1 MGKNPENPRFFLFT
15 GRDTRTSTQSRRLV
29 RRKDA
34 SWSLNWPSGATLLV
48 HEQHKYFFWCLCD
61 YRGHFLLPSGTE
73 KLKKYIA
80 LTDRIGPK
88 DHRVSWDRAN
98 DREIS
103 CVLKHIRSFKEQLF
117 GRLEKFDDHFA
128 SNSVVKIG
136 DFRHRYSLKSPQRS
150 NV

>member
-1 MGKNPENPRFFLFT
+1 MFSFFLYTIQIFAHSPGGGLVLQGPVFT
-15 GRDTRTSTQSRRLV
+15 SQRY
-29 RRKDA
+29 RK
-34 SWSLNWPSGATLLV
+34 L
-48 HEQHKYFFWCLCD
+48 
-61 YRGHFLLPSGTE
+61 E
-73 KLKKYIA
+73 KCIA
-80 LTDRIGPK
+80 LSDRIGPK
-88 DHRVSWDRAN
+88 DRAN
-98 DREIS
+98 GREIR